1 MKIMSF
7 FGIFL
12 AFSMLCIGFG
22 AAEDPTDGNTAS
34 EYVWNGTWSS
44 PNYTLYI
51 TQDES
56 GISGAYV
63 PMDLLEYD
71 SGYLEGNL
79 SSDGKTYSGIWI
91 ESGMNTN
98 TLSQDLMSFSISGY
112 TDPQGPMTEPFHYT
126 SNATRA
132 GEIVDPD
139 NPWTG
144 EYVSEWKR
152 YNITQNGVSIT
163 GTNEPLPGIDDNAGV
178 AEGTVSED
186 GMVFTGTWIEKGRYT
201 FVISDDGMSIN
212 ATISKGLEPD
222 AFEEHMTFSR

>member
-1 MKIMSF
+1 MKTIGI

-12 AFSMLCIGFG
+12 AFSMLCMSFG
-22 AAEDPTDGNTAS
+22 AAKDMTDVETAS
-34 EYVWNGTWSS
+34 VYVWNGTWSS

-51 TQDES
+51 TQDGS
-56 GISGAYV
+56 GITGAYV

-91 ESGMNTN
+91 ESGVNTN
-98 TLSQDLMSFSISGY
+98 TLSSDLMSFSISGY
-112 TDPQGPMTEPFHYT
+112 TNPQGPMTEPHHYT
-126 SNATRA
+126 SNATRV

-144 EYVSEWKR
+144 DYVSEWKR
-152 YNITQNGVSIT
+152 YTIAQDGNAIT
-163 GTNEPLPGIDDNAGV
+163 GTNEPLPDIDDNAGV
-178 AEGTVSED
+178 VEGTVSED

-201 FVISDDGMSIN
+201 YVMADDGMSIN
-212 ATISKGLEPD
+212 ATFSKSLEPD
-222 AFEEHMTFSR
+222 ALEEHVTFSK